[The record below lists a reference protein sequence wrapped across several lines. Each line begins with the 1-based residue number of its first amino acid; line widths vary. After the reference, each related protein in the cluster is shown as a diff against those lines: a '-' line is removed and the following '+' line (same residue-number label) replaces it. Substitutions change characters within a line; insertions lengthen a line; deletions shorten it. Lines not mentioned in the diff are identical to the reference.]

1 MDYYQISSNISSP
14 AFSSPTGSFISE
26 EDRIDSDIE
35 ADILQ
40 ANIDENTTVRTC
52 SPASLQ
58 SSKHLGTSQVF
69 IRKAMLSSVSCQ
81 LKNASVKSHS
91 FRKYVAIGTN
101 KGVIFIFNLHQVL
114 RLCFG
119 NISPPNTPEAKAG
132 EAQGP
137 ITVLSQNPNGT
148 LLMTAYS
155 SGRIAVWQIPASVLS
170 EKSGQDTIM
179 GRQYAPDD
187 ESDIPET
194 SQRNDG
200 GLNSIQL
207 NCNYAPQEVSLTPKK
222 RGSVSFS
229 NNGGYGRLL
238 CIVDDAHGVGHS
250 IGLCC
255 FTTVSSLAACVD
267 TGGSVFQL
275 KFTQGLVGMKG
286 ESICFFSGSHGE
298 ICAMEALGLNASKT
312 NGHFDSKQLDDQLK
326 EAKQS
331 ILNSSALLALAS
343 FTKLI
348 IVQLRPRVQVS
359 HWQVLKGP
367 PAFLP
372 FLNWYW
378 SADSPDNAFIAF
390 GRGSVVYIMQVSKI
404 SQSDNTSVTSLRLND
419 SPFPDSS
426 TLLRSNTSKNS
437 GNRLGFKL
445 LYSFS
450 FEQNFLNLKWI
461 SFNQLIV
468 VNECEQLHLL
478 NSITGEMLE
487 TIDISNIHLRL
498 NSDLFKFPKI
508 SEALAVAGERA
519 CMHSITAYGS
529 QLLILG
535 ETGLYLIALRTW
547 NESVIFLLRRKQL
560 QLGLNYMEAALKSL
574 TSVNQTNV
582 SYFSN
587 ETVDNDYSES
597 LLYNQILTILHDEVL
612 HVLSSQNDENDNW
625 ISASSVIE
633 SIFRIACMIKKPEF
647 IWLELYPAVR
657 NLPQLASALFNATF
671 SILKSLP
678 PFEQLRTNCSQP
690 LHEINSKQAFIQLP
704 PDMSKEL
711 IDWCLH
717 EDDALEA
724 NIDDMNSTC
733 SYNLID
739 RKVRTEICLL
749 RLHPSCLDLN
759 YAVKLCWTNSLFD
772 AYLHLYTDILMDFET
787 PFNDLIQYLTSS
799 LNDSNEETEKYDRNR
814 VEKCGHCLL
823 VLIRSAFAGESFCHQ
838 RLPPPLHQDIPL
850 KVFNLMLSE
859 SFLNVK
865 CPLRFLK
872 NVKYPVLHLLLKYN
886 TIDFLNLLTL
896 SASDEFFAK
905 GQLGQSR
912 CQQLY
917 YCLILTSLSR
927 SSSSPIFNKDS
938 QSDSV
943 YQTKELEES
952 NCQLLAYDVSIP
964 CRVFI
969 FIISQFSM
977 VHSKEVE
984 IDHNLI
990 YQLFKGICDSNDQ
1003 LCRSLL
1009 SEFELAVIESI
1020 ESGLLKHLE
1029 QCATLSSEKGLYKV
1043 CEYIHQTCGNK
1054 LLVLKY
1060 QILLLK
1066 RIILAKVSNNS
1077 TYTSIHSDHNAVKLA
1092 SCIFQCLEHNIN
1104 RINKTFLVD
1113 DENYDNLKLI
1123 CFEQAEVLADWDEER
1138 TLKVLYGLTNA
1149 SISEMLELV
1158 NSYVKEKTSNQHT
1171 TYLILRAFF
1180 KCRKVIYNHHQT
1192 TNSEECTPDDS
1203 DDETTSTTKNWKHF
1217 LQNYDTK
1224 ITELFI
1230 YLLVNFELPSSGEL
1244 LTFLESYN
1252 DYAIEH
1258 VLKVL
1263 SVEKYPIEVAYLYEK
1278 SGDLSKATELYEQIF
1293 SETWQKLIKEECKLR
1308 KTSVDFT
1315 SVSFHNSG
1323 DQSATIINSVLQKL
1337 YDNVH
1342 QANQRLVNFCQRRC
1356 AQTND
1361 QSEIEGIWFSVIDL
1375 LMKCEF
1381 VQNHPVLNAQLS
1393 NIFYNS
1399 FSLVM
1404 TYLPPTVIVSHIL
1417 DINGTEI
1424 TVNSKINLLV
1434 KKFISACQFEANQ
1447 MVINKQLAGKEL
1459 TSKQL
1464 RTFKEYNCGFSNRSL
1479 ICSTCG
1485 LDLRINNL
1493 LTRRE
1498 WEAKRMM
1505 SNDDKTLSDKRV
1517 IVFHCHHAFHERCLR
1532 EFQCKTDTPAS
1543 VVHFWSCSI
1552 CRPVSYPAVKTNCF
1566 YDDMV
1571 KLHSDEIKVDNPTQ
1585 SSTKNEENIL
1595 F

>member
-1 MDYYQISSNISSP
+1 MDYYQISPNISSP

-81 LKNASVKSHS
+81 LKNASVKSHVGDPSCVS

-170 EKSGQDTIM
+170 EKSGRDTIM

-207 NCNYAPQEVSLTPKK
+207 NCNYAPQEISLTPKK

-286 ESICFFSGSHGE
+286 ESMCFFSGSHGE

-359 HWQVLKGP
+359 HWQV
-367 PAFLP
+367 
-372 FLNWYW
+372 
-378 SADSPDNAFIAF
+378 
-390 GRGSVVYIMQVSKI
+390 
-404 SQSDNTSVTSLRLND
+404 
-419 SPFPDSS
+419 
-426 TLLRSNTSKNS
+426 
-437 GNRLGFKL
+437 
-445 LYSFS
+445 
-450 FEQNFLNLKWI
+450 LKWI

-612 HVLSSQNDENDNW
+612 HALSSQNDENDHW

-717 EDDALEA
+717 QDDALEA

-823 VLIRSAFAGESFCHQ
+823 VLLRSAFAGESFCHQ
-838 RLPPPLHQDIPL
+838 RLPSPLHQDIPL

-865 CPLRFLK
+865 CPLRFSK

-896 SASDEFFAK
+896 SASDDFFAK

-917 YCLILTSLSR
+917 YCLILTSLSP

-990 YQLFKGICDSNDQ
+990 YQLFKSICDSNDQ

-1029 QCATLSSEKGLYKV
+1029 QCATLSSEKGLYQV

-1066 RIILAKVSNNS
+1066 RIILAEVSNNS

-1104 RINKTFLVD
+1104 RINKKFLVD

-1203 DDETTSTTKNWKHF
+1203 DDETTSTIKNWKQF

-1293 SETWQKLIKEECKLR
+1293 SETWQKLIKEECELR

-1315 SVSFHNSG
+1315 SVSLHNSG

-1361 QSEIEGIWFSVIDL
+1361 QSEIEGIWFGVIDL

-1459 TSKQL
+1459 TFKQL

-1505 SNDDKTLSDKRV
+1505 SNDDKALSAKRV

-1543 VVHFWSCSI
+1543 VVHYWSCSI
-1552 CRPVSYPAVKTNCF
+1552 CRPVSYPEVKTNCF

>member
-1 MDYYQISSNISSP
+1 MDYYRISPNISSP
-14 AFSSPTGSFISE
+14 AYSSPTCSFISE

-58 SSKHLGTSQVF
+58 SSKHMGTSQVF

-81 LKNASVKSHS
+81 LKNASVKSHVGDPSCVS

-137 ITVLSQNPNGT
+137 ITVLSQNQNGT

-194 SQRNDG
+194 PQRNDS
-200 GLNSIQL
+200 GLNPIHL
-207 NCNYAPQEVSLTPKK
+207 NYNYEPQEVSTAPKK

-229 NNGGYGRLL
+229 NNSGYGRLL

-250 IGLCC
+250 ISLCC

-286 ESICFFSGSHGE
+286 ESMCFFSGSHGE
-298 ICAMEALGLNASKT
+298 ICTMEPLGLNASKT
-312 NGHFDSKQLDDQLK
+312 NGNFDSKQLDDQLK

-331 ILNSSALLALAS
+331 ILSSSALLALAS

-390 GRGSVVYIMQVSKI
+390 GRGSIVYIMQVSKI
-404 SQSDNTSVTSLRLND
+404 SQSDNTSITSLRLTN

-426 TLLRSNTSKNS
+426 TLLRAHTSKNS
-437 GNRLGFKL
+437 ENQLGFRL

-487 TIDISNIHLRL
+487 TIDISNIHLRFH
-498 NSDLFKFPKI
+498 SDLFKYPKI
-508 SEALAVAGERA
+508 SEALAFAGERA

-560 QLGLNYMEAALKSL
+560 QLGLNYMEAALKPL
-574 TSVNQTNV
+574 TTVKQTNV
-582 SYFSN
+582 SYSSN
-587 ETVDNDYSES
+587 QTIDNDCNES
-597 LLYNQILTILHDEVL
+597 LLYNQILAILHDEVL
-612 HVLSSQNDENDNW
+612 HVLATQNDENDNW
-625 ISASSVIE
+625 ISASSVID
-633 SIFRIACMIKKPEF
+633 SIFRIAHMIKK
-647 IWLELYPAVR
+647 
-657 NLPQLASALFNATF
+657 
-671 SILKSLP
+671 
-678 PFEQLRTNCSQP
+678 SQ
-690 LHEINSKQAFIQLP
+690 NFFQLP
-704 PDMSKEL
+704 PDMTKEL
-711 IDWCLH
+711 INWCLRQ
-717 EDDALEA
+717 DDTLEA
-724 NIDDMNSTC
+724 NLDDVNSMC
-733 SYNLID
+733 SYNLND
-739 RKVRTEICLL
+739 RKSRTEVCLL

-799 LNDSNEETEKYDRNR
+799 LNGSNEETEKYDRNR

-838 RLPPPLHQDIPL
+838 RLPSPLHQDIPL

-865 CPLRFLK
+865 YLLICFQ
-872 NVKYPVLHLLLKYN
+872 NVKYPVLNLLLQYN

-896 SASDEFFAK
+896 SASDEFFAE

-912 CQQLY
+912 CQRLY
-917 YCLILTSLSR
+917 HCLILTSLSP
-927 SSSSPIFNKDS
+927 SSSSPTSNEDS

-943 YQTKELEES
+943 YQKKELEKS
-952 NCQLLAYDVSIP
+952 NCRFLAYDVSIP

-969 FIISQFSM
+969 FVISQLSM
-977 VHSKEVE
+977 VHSEEVE

-990 YQLFKGICDSNDQ
+990 YQLFKCVCDSNDK

-1043 CEYIHQTCGNK
+1043 CEYIHQTCGNE

-1066 RIILAKVSNNS
+1066 RIILAKVNNNS
-1077 TYTSIHSDHNAVKLA
+1077 TYASIHSDHNAVKLA

-1104 RINKTFLVD
+1104 RINKEFLVG

-1149 SISEMLELV
+1149 SISEVLELV
-1158 NSYVKEKTSNQHT
+1158 NSYVKEKISNQRT

-1192 TNSEECTPDDS
+1192 TNSEECTPDAS
-1203 DDETTSTTKNWKHF
+1203 DDETTSTTKNWKEF

-1230 YLLVNFELPSSGEL
+1230 YLLVNFEPPSSGEL
-1244 LTFLESYN
+1244 LTFLESYK
-1252 DYAIEH
+1252 DYEIEH

-1263 SVEKYPIEVAYLYEK
+1263 SVEKYPREVAYLYEK
-1278 SGDLSKATELYEQIF
+1278 SGDLSKATALYEQIF
-1293 SETWQKLIKEECKLR
+1293 SESWQKLIKGECELR
-1308 KTSVDFT
+1308 KTSADSTF
-1315 SVSFHNSG
+1315 VSLHNSG
-1323 DQSATIINSVLQKL
+1323 DRSATVINSVLQKL

-1342 QANQRLVNFCQRRC
+1342 QANRRLVNFCQRRC
-1356 AQTND
+1356 AQTTD
-1361 QSEIEGIWFSVIDL
+1361 QSEIEGIWFSMIDL

-1417 DINGTEI
+1417 NINGTEV

-1434 KKFISACQFEANQ
+1434 KKLISACQFEANQ
-1447 MVINKQLAGKEL
+1447 MVLNKQLAGKEL
-1459 TSKQL
+1459 TVKQL
-1464 RTFKEYNCGFSNRSL
+1464 RTLKEYNCGFSNRSL
-1479 ICSTCG
+1479 ICSLCE

-1493 LTRRE
+1493 LTRRD
-1498 WEAKRMM
+1498 WEAKRMVR
-1505 SNDDKTLSDKRV
+1505 NDDKAMSAKRV
-1517 IVFHCHHAFHERCLR
+1517 IVFHCHHAFHEKCLR
-1532 EFQCKTDTPAS
+1532 KLQCKTDTPAS

-1552 CRPVSYPAVKTNCF
+1552 CRPTSYPAVKTNCLH
-1566 YDDMV
+1566 DDTV
-1571 KLHSDEIKVDNPTQ
+1571 KSHWDEIKIDNPIQ
-1585 SSTKNEENIL
+1585 SSAKIENIL

>member
-1 MDYYQISSNISSP
+1 MDYYQISPNISSP

-58 SSKHLGTSQVF
+58 SSKHMGTSQVF

-81 LKNASVKSHS
+81 LKNASVKSHVGDPSCVS

-207 NCNYAPQEVSLTPKK
+207 NCNYAPQEVSLTLKK

-359 HWQVLKGP
+359 YWQVLKGP

-468 VNECEQLHLL
+468 LNECEQLHLL

-690 LHEINSKQAFIQLP
+690 LHEINSKQVFIQLP

-759 YAVKLCWTNSLFD
+759 Y
-772 AYLHLYTDILMDFET
+772 
-787 PFNDLIQYLTSS
+787 
-799 LNDSNEETEKYDRNR
+799 
-814 VEKCGHCLL
+814 
-823 VLIRSAFAGESFCHQ
+823 
-838 RLPPPLHQDIPL
+838 
-850 KVFNLMLSE
+850 VFNLMLSE

-917 YCLILTSLSR
+917 YCLILTSLSP

-969 FIISQFSM
+969 FIISQFSV

-1060 QILLLK
+1060 QMLLLK

-1104 RINKTFLVD
+1104 RINKKFLVD

-1203 DDETTSTTKNWKHF
+1203 DDETTSTTKNWKQF

-1315 SVSFHNSG
+1315 SVSLHNSG

-1505 SNDDKTLSDKRV
+1505 SNDDKALSAKRV

-1571 KLHSDEIKVDNPTQ
+1571 KLHPDEIKVDNPTQ

>member
-1 MDYYQISSNISSP
+1 MDYYQISPNISSP

-81 LKNASVKSHS
+81 LKNASVKSHVGDPSCVS

-359 HWQVLKGP
+359 HWQVLK
-367 PAFLP
+367 
-372 FLNWYW
+372 
-378 SADSPDNAFIAF
+378 
-390 GRGSVVYIMQVSKI
+390 
-404 SQSDNTSVTSLRLND
+404 
-419 SPFPDSS
+419 
-426 TLLRSNTSKNS
+426 
-437 GNRLGFKL
+437 
-445 LYSFS
+445 
-450 FEQNFLNLKWI
+450 WI

-508 SEALAVAGERA
+508 SEALAVAGVRA

-560 QLGLNYMEAALKSL
+560 QLGLNYMEAALKSI

-657 NLPQLASALFNATF
+657 NLPQLASALFNAIF

-823 VLIRSAFAGESFCHQ
+823 VLLRSAFAGESFCHQ
-838 RLPPPLHQDIPL
+838 RLPSPLHQDIPL

-917 YCLILTSLSR
+917 YCLILTSLSP

-952 NCQLLAYDVSIP
+952 NCQLFAYDVSIP

-977 VHSKEVE
+977 VHSKKVE

-1043 CEYIHQTCGNK
+1043 CEYIHQTSGNK

-1104 RINKTFLVD
+1104 RINKKFLVD

-1203 DDETTSTTKNWKHF
+1203 DDETTSTTKNWKQF

-1315 SVSFHNSG
+1315 SVSLHNSG

-1505 SNDDKTLSDKRV
+1505 SNDDKALSAKRV

>member
-81 LKNASVKSHS
+81 LKNASVKSHVGDPSCVS

-359 HWQVLKGP
+359 HWQV
-367 PAFLP
+367 
-372 FLNWYW
+372 
-378 SADSPDNAFIAF
+378 
-390 GRGSVVYIMQVSKI
+390 
-404 SQSDNTSVTSLRLND
+404 
-419 SPFPDSS
+419 
-426 TLLRSNTSKNS
+426 
-437 GNRLGFKL
+437 
-445 LYSFS
+445 
-450 FEQNFLNLKWI
+450 LKWI

>member
-1 MDYYQISSNISSP
+1 MDYYQISPNISSS

-81 LKNASVKSHS
+81 LKNASVKSHVGDPSCVS
-91 FRKYVAIGTN
+91 FRKYLAIGTN

-207 NCNYAPQEVSLTPKK
+207 NYNYAPQETSVTPKK
-222 RGSVSFS
+222 RGSLSFS
-229 NNGGYGRLL
+229 NNSGYGRLL

-286 ESICFFSGSHGE
+286 ESMCFFSGSHGE

-331 ILNSSALLALAS
+331 ILNSSALVALAS

-359 HWQVLKGP
+359 HWQVLK
-367 PAFLP
+367 
-372 FLNWYW
+372 
-378 SADSPDNAFIAF
+378 
-390 GRGSVVYIMQVSKI
+390 
-404 SQSDNTSVTSLRLND
+404 
-419 SPFPDSS
+419 
-426 TLLRSNTSKNS
+426 
-437 GNRLGFKL
+437 
-445 LYSFS
+445 
-450 FEQNFLNLKWI
+450 WI
-461 SFNQLIV
+461 SFNQLVV

-487 TIDISNIHLRL
+487 TIDISNIHVRL
-498 NSDLFKFPKI
+498 NSDLFKYPKI
-508 SEALAVAGERA
+508 SEALSVAGERA

-560 QLGLNYMEAALKSL
+560 QLGLNYMEAALKSI

-582 SYFSN
+582 SYFFN
-587 ETVDNDYSES
+587 ETVDNNYSES

-612 HVLSSQNDENDNW
+612 HVLSSQSDENDNW

-633 SIFRIACMIKKPEF
+633 SIFRIACMIKKPDF

-657 NLPQLASALFNATF
+657 NLPQLASALFSATF

-678 PFEQLRTNCSQP
+678 PFEQLRTNCSQSA
-690 LHEINSKQAFIQLP
+690 HEINSKQDFIQLP
-704 PDMSKEL
+704 PDMTKEL

-717 EDDALEA
+717 QDDALEA
-724 NIDDMNSTC
+724 NTDYMNSTC

-739 RKVRTEICLL
+739 KKVKTEICLL

-823 VLIRSAFAGESFCHQ
+823 VLLRSAFAGESFCHQ
-838 RLPPPLHQDIPL
+838 RLPSPLHQDIPL

-865 CPLRFLK
+865 FPLKFLK
-872 NVKYPVLHLLLKYN
+872 YVKYPVLHLLLKYN

-905 GQLGQSR
+905 GHLGQSR
-912 CQQLY
+912 CQRLY
-917 YCLILTSLSR
+917 YCLILTSLSP
-927 SSSSPIFNKDS
+927 SSSSPISNKDS
-938 QSDSV
+938 QSDSL
-943 YQTKELEES
+943 YQTKELENS
-952 NCQLLAYDVSIP
+952 NCQLLAYDVSVP

-969 FIISQFSM
+969 FIISQISM

-990 YQLFKGICDSNDQ
+990 YQLFKCVCDSNDQ

-1043 CEYIHQTCGNK
+1043 CEYIHQTCGNE

-1066 RIILAKVSNNS
+1066 RIILAKVNNNS
-1077 TYTSIHSDHNAVKLA
+1077 TYASIHSDHNAVKLA
-1092 SCIFQCLEHNIN
+1092 SCIFQCLEHNID
-1104 RINKTFLVD
+1104 RINKEFLVD

-1158 NSYVKEKTSNQHT
+1158 NSYVKEKTSNQRT
-1171 TYLILRAFF
+1171 AYLILRAYF

-1203 DDETTSTTKNWKHF
+1203 DDETTSTTKNWKEF
-1217 LQNYDTK
+1217 LQNYDAK

-1263 SVEKYPIEVAYLYEK
+1263 SVGKYPREVAYLYEK
-1278 SGDLSKATELYEQIF
+1278 SGDLFKATELYEQIF
-1293 SETWQKLIKEECKLR
+1293 SETWQKLIKEECELR
-1308 KTSVDFT
+1308 KTSADFI
-1315 SVSFHNSG
+1315 SVSLHNSG
-1323 DQSATIINSVLQKL
+1323 DRSATVINSVLQKL

-1447 MVINKQLAGKEL
+1447 MVLNKQLAGKEL
-1459 TSKQL
+1459 TVKQL

-1479 ICSTCG
+1479 ICSICG

-1493 LTRRE
+1493 LTRRD

-1505 SNDDKTLSDKRV
+1505 SNDDKALSAKRV

-1532 EFQCKTDTPAS
+1532 GFQCKTDTPAS

-1552 CRPVSYPAVKTNCF
+1552 CRPVKTNCF
-1566 YDDMV
+1566 HDDMV
-1571 KLHSDEIKVDNPTQ
+1571 ILHSDEIKVDNPTQ
-1585 SSTKNEENIL
+1585 SSTKNDNIL

>member
-1 MDYYQISSNISSP
+1 MDYYQISPNISSP
-14 AFSSPTGSFISE
+14 AFSSPTCSFISE

-137 ITVLSQNPNGT
+137 ITVLSQNQNGT

-194 SQRNDG
+194 PQGNDS
-200 GLNSIQL
+200 GLNPIHL
-207 NCNYAPQEVSLTPKK
+207 NYNYEPQEISTAPKK

-229 NNGGYGRLL
+229 NNSGYGRLL
-238 CIVDDAHGVGHS
+238 CMVDDAHGVGHS
-250 IGLCC
+250 ISLCC

-286 ESICFFSGSHGE
+286 ESMCFFSGSHGE
-298 ICAMEALGLNASKT
+298 ICAMEPLGLNASKT

-331 ILNSSALLALAS
+331 ILSSSALLALAS

-390 GRGSVVYIMQVSKI
+390 GRGSIVYIMQVSKI
-404 SQSDNTSVTSLRLND
+404 SQSDNTSVTSLRLTN

-426 TLLRSNTSKNS
+426 TLLRAHTSKNS
-437 GNRLGFKL
+437 ENQLGFRL

-450 FEQNFLNLKWI
+450 FEQNFLNLK
-461 SFNQLIV
+461 
-468 VNECEQLHLL
+468 
-478 NSITGEMLE
+478 
-487 TIDISNIHLRL
+487 TIDISNIHLRFH
-498 NSDLFKFPKI
+498 SDLFKYPKI
-508 SEALAVAGERA
+508 SEALAFAGERA

-547 NESVIFLLRRKQL
+547 NESVIFLLRRKEL
-560 QLGLNYMEAALKSL
+560 QLGLNYMEAALKPL
-574 TSVNQTNV
+574 TTVKQTNV
-582 SYFSN
+582 SYSSN
-587 ETVDNDYSES
+587 QTIDNDCNES
-597 LLYNQILTILHDEVL
+597 LLYNQILAILHDEVL
-612 HVLSSQNDENDNW
+612 HVLATQNDENDNW

-633 SIFRIACMIKKPEF
+633 SIFRISRMIKKPDF

-657 NLPQLASALFNATF
+657 NLPHLASALFNATF

-678 PFEQLRTNCSQP
+678 PFEQLCTNGSQSV
-690 LHEINSKQAFIQLP
+690 HEINSKQNFIQLP
-704 PDMSKEL
+704 PDMTKEL
-711 IDWCLH
+711 INWCLH
-717 EDDALEA
+717 QDDTLEA
-724 NIDDMNSTC
+724 NLDDVNSMC
-733 SYNLID
+733 SYNLND
-739 RKVRTEICLL
+739 RKSITEVCLL

-799 LNDSNEETEKYDRNR
+799 LNGSNEETEKYDRNR

-838 RLPPPLHQDIPL
+838 RLPSPLHQDIPL

-865 CPLRFLK
+865 YSLICFQ
-872 NVKYPVLHLLLKYN
+872 NVKYPVLHLLLQYN
-886 TIDFLNLLTL
+886 AIDFLNLLTL
-896 SASDEFFAK
+896 SASDEFFAEE
-905 GQLGQSR
+905 QLGQSR
-912 CQQLY
+912 CQRLY
-917 YCLILTSLSR
+917 HCLILTSLSP
-927 SSSSPIFNKDS
+927 SSSSPTSSEDS

-943 YQTKELEES
+943 YQTKELEKS
-952 NCQLLAYDVSIP
+952 NCRFSAYDLSIP

-969 FIISQFSM
+969 FIISQLSM
-977 VHSKEVE
+977 VHSKEIE

-990 YQLFKGICDSNDQ
+990 YQLFKCVCDSNDK

-1029 QCATLSSEKGLYKV
+1029 QCATLSSEKGL
-1043 CEYIHQTCGNK
+1043 
-1054 LLVLKY
+1054 
-1060 QILLLK
+1060 
-1066 RIILAKVSNNS
+1066 
-1077 TYTSIHSDHNAVKLA
+1077 
-1092 SCIFQCLEHNIN
+1092 CIFQCLEHNIN
-1104 RINKTFLVD
+1104 RINKEFLVG

-1149 SISEMLELV
+1149 SISEILELV
-1158 NSYVKEKTSNQHT
+1158 NSYVKEKISNQRT

-1192 TNSEECTPDDS
+1192 TNSEECTPDAS
-1203 DDETTSTTKNWKHF
+1203 DDETFSTTKNWKKF

-1230 YLLVNFELPSSGEL
+1230 YLLVNFEPPSSVEL
-1244 LTFLESYN
+1244 LTFLESYK
-1252 DYAIEH
+1252 DYEIEH

-1263 SVEKYPIEVAYLYEK
+1263 SVEKYPREVAYLYEK
-1278 SGDLSKATELYEQIF
+1278 SGDLSKATALYEQIF
-1293 SETWQKLIKEECKLR
+1293 SESWQKLIKGECELR
-1308 KTSVDFT
+1308 KTSADST
-1315 SVSFHNSG
+1315 SVSLHNS
-1323 DQSATIINSVLQKL
+1323 DDRSATVINSVLQKL

-1361 QSEIEGIWFSVIDL
+1361 QSEIEGIWFSMIDL

-1399 FSLVM
+1399 FSLVT

-1417 DINGTEI
+1417 NINGTEV

-1434 KKFISACQFEANQ
+1434 KKLISACQFEANQ
-1447 MVINKQLAGKEL
+1447 MILNKQLAGKEL
-1459 TSKQL
+1459 TVKQL
-1464 RTFKEYNCGFSNRSL
+1464 RTLKEYNCGFSNRSL
-1479 ICSTCG
+1479 ICSICE

-1493 LTRRE
+1493 LTRRD
-1498 WEAKRMM
+1498 WEAKRMVR
-1505 SNDDKTLSDKRV
+1505 NDDKAMSAKRV

-1532 EFQCKTDTPAS
+1532 ELQCKTDTPAS

-1552 CRPVSYPAVKTNCF
+1552 CRPTSYPAVKTNCLH
-1566 YDDMV
+1566 DDTV
-1571 KLHSDEIKVDNPTQ
+1571 KSHWDEIKIDNPIQ
-1585 SSTKNEENIL
+1585 SSAKIENIL

>member
-1 MDYYQISSNISSP
+1 MDYYQISPNISSP

-81 LKNASVKSHS
+81 LKNASVKSHVGDPSCVS

-359 HWQVLKGP
+359 HWQV
-367 PAFLP
+367 
-372 FLNWYW
+372 
-378 SADSPDNAFIAF
+378 
-390 GRGSVVYIMQVSKI
+390 
-404 SQSDNTSVTSLRLND
+404 
-419 SPFPDSS
+419 
-426 TLLRSNTSKNS
+426 
-437 GNRLGFKL
+437 
-445 LYSFS
+445 
-450 FEQNFLNLKWI
+450 LKWI

-1104 RINKTFLVD
+1104 RINKKFLVD
-1113 DENYDNLKLI
+1113 NENYDNLKLI

>member
-1 MDYYQISSNISSP
+1 MNTRQLFFTAVFINKVLQKYLHQLAVLMPVYCMQNVNIS
-14 AFSSPTGSFISE
+14 
-26 EDRIDSDIE
+26 
-35 ADILQ
+35 Q
-40 ANIDENTTVRTC
+40 NTHYT
-52 SPASLQ
+52 
-58 SSKHLGTSQVF
+58 
-69 IRKAMLSSVSCQ
+69 IIVSYKCQ
-81 LKNASVKSHS
+81 LIYQLHGWKCRFS

-137 ITVLSQNPNGT
+137 ITVLSQNQNGT

-194 SQRNDG
+194 PQRNDS
-200 GLNSIQL
+200 GLNPIHL
-207 NCNYAPQEVSLTPKK
+207 NYNYEPQEVSTAPKK

-229 NNGGYGRLL
+229 NNSGYGRLL

-250 IGLCC
+250 ISLCC

-286 ESICFFSGSHGE
+286 ESMCFFSGSHGE
-298 ICAMEALGLNASKT
+298 ICTMEPLGLNASKT
-312 NGHFDSKQLDDQLK
+312 NGNFDSKQLDDQLK

-331 ILNSSALLALAS
+331 ILSSSALLALAS

-390 GRGSVVYIMQVSKI
+390 GRGSIVYIMQVSKI
-404 SQSDNTSVTSLRLND
+404 SQSDNTSITSLRLTN

-426 TLLRSNTSKNS
+426 TLLRAHTSKNS
-437 GNRLGFKL
+437 ENQLGFRL

-487 TIDISNIHLRL
+487 TIDISNIHLRFH
-498 NSDLFKFPKI
+498 SDLFKYPKI
-508 SEALAVAGERA
+508 SEALAFAGERA

-560 QLGLNYMEAALKSL
+560 QLGLNYMEAALKPL
-574 TSVNQTNV
+574 TTVKQTNV
-582 SYFSN
+582 SYSSN
-587 ETVDNDYSES
+587 QTIDNDCNES
-597 LLYNQILTILHDEVL
+597 LLYNQILAILHDEVL
-612 HVLSSQNDENDNW
+612 HVLATQNDENDNW
-625 ISASSVIE
+625 ISASSVID
-633 SIFRIACMIKKPEF
+633 SIFRIAHMIKKSDF

-657 NLPQLASALFNATF
+657 NLPHLASALFNATF

-678 PFEQLRTNCSQP
+678 PFEQLCTNGSQSV
-690 LHEINSKQAFIQLP
+690 HEINSRQNFFQLP
-704 PDMSKEL
+704 PDMTKEL
-711 IDWCLH
+711 INWCLRQ
-717 EDDALEA
+717 DDTLEA
-724 NIDDMNSTC
+724 NLDDVNSMC
-733 SYNLID
+733 SYNLND
-739 RKVRTEICLL
+739 RKSRTEVCLL

-799 LNDSNEETEKYDRNR
+799 LNGSNEETEKYDRNR

-838 RLPPPLHQDIPL
+838 RLPSPLHQDIPL

-865 CPLRFLK
+865 YLLICFQ
-872 NVKYPVLHLLLKYN
+872 NVKYPVLNLLLQYN

-896 SASDEFFAK
+896 SASDEFFAE

-912 CQQLY
+912 CQRLY
-917 YCLILTSLSR
+917 HCLILTSLSP
-927 SSSSPIFNKDS
+927 SSSSPTSNEDS

-943 YQTKELEES
+943 YQKKELEKS
-952 NCQLLAYDVSIP
+952 NCRFLAYDVSIP

-969 FIISQFSM
+969 FVISQLSM
-977 VHSKEVE
+977 VHSEEVE

-990 YQLFKGICDSNDQ
+990 YQLFKCVCDSNDK

-1043 CEYIHQTCGNK
+1043 CEYIHQTCGNE

-1066 RIILAKVSNNS
+1066 RIILAKVNNNS
-1077 TYTSIHSDHNAVKLA
+1077 TYASIHSDHNAVKLA

-1104 RINKTFLVD
+1104 RINKEFLVG

-1149 SISEMLELV
+1149 SISEVLELV
-1158 NSYVKEKTSNQHT
+1158 NSYVKEKISNQRT

-1192 TNSEECTPDDS
+1192 TNSEECTPDAS
-1203 DDETTSTTKNWKHF
+1203 DDETTSTTKNWKEF

-1230 YLLVNFELPSSGEL
+1230 YLLVNFEPPSSGEL
-1244 LTFLESYN
+1244 LTFLESYK
-1252 DYAIEH
+1252 DYEIEH

-1263 SVEKYPIEVAYLYEK
+1263 SVEKYPREVAYLYEK
-1278 SGDLSKATELYEQIF
+1278 SGDLSKATALYEQIF
-1293 SETWQKLIKEECKLR
+1293 SESWQKLIKGECELR
-1308 KTSVDFT
+1308 KTSADSTF
-1315 SVSFHNSG
+1315 VSLHNSG
-1323 DQSATIINSVLQKL
+1323 DRSATVINSVLQKL

-1342 QANQRLVNFCQRRC
+1342 QANRRLVNFCQRRC
-1356 AQTND
+1356 AQTTD
-1361 QSEIEGIWFSVIDL
+1361 QSEIEGIWFSMIDL

-1417 DINGTEI
+1417 NINGTEV

-1434 KKFISACQFEANQ
+1434 KKLISACQFEANQ
-1447 MVINKQLAGKEL
+1447 MVLNKQLAGKEL
-1459 TSKQL
+1459 TVKQL
-1464 RTFKEYNCGFSNRSL
+1464 RTLKEYNCGFSNRSL
-1479 ICSTCG
+1479 ICSLCE

-1493 LTRRE
+1493 LTRRD
-1498 WEAKRMM
+1498 WEAKRMVR
-1505 SNDDKTLSDKRV
+1505 NDDKAMSAKRV
-1517 IVFHCHHAFHERCLR
+1517 IVFHCHHAFHEKCLR
-1532 EFQCKTDTPAS
+1532 KLQCKTDTPAS

-1552 CRPVSYPAVKTNCF
+1552 CRPTSYPAVKTNCLH
-1566 YDDMV
+1566 DDTV
-1571 KLHSDEIKVDNPTQ
+1571 KSHWDEIKIDNPIQ
-1585 SSTKNEENIL
+1585 SSAKIENIL